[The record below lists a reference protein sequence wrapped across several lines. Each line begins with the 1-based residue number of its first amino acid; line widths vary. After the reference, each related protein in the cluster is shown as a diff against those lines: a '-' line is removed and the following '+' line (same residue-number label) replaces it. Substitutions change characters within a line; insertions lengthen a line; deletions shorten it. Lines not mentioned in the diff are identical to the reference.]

1 MTRNHLLNSTS
12 LSAAPAEASEPR
24 SGIGGNF
31 PPEAEATDANPTSL
45 ADDLLHGAEQ
55 IGEYIG
61 QPARRA
67 YYLCEK
73 GLIPCGKLGLNVI
86 ASKRTLAAYFARL
99 TAGGGAGKPAG
110 STSDTDTSTSDD
122 AKRPTATRSAKST
135 DRGSP
140 SRTRPY
146 HRTRR
151 QNHERT
157 ERAPE
162 DMR

>member
-1 MTRNHLLNSTS
+1 LR
-12 LSAAPAEASEPR
+12 
-24 SGIGGNF
+24 
-31 PPEAEATDANPTSL
+31 L

-110 STSDTDTSTSDD
+110 STSDTDTSTSGD
-122 AKRPTATRSAKST
+122 AKRPTATRSAKSA

-140 SRTRPY
+140 LASVPSRTRRY

-151 QNHERT
+151 QKRERPD
-157 ERAPE
+157 ERPPA
-162 DMR
+162 